1 MFFNAIW
8 LYGAA
13 ALLVLGMATGRPA
26 VTVLATLVLLTAGAS
41 WLWARLSLLGLSYNR
56 ALSNERVFQGET
68 VELRLELVNRKPL
81 PLAWLS
87 VEDELSDRLE
97 VLDRRVTPSEHAG
110 RACLPYVTSLRPY
123 ELVRWSATLRCPR
136 RGLFTIGPATLRSGD
151 VFGFARRERR
161 IGAEATVLVYPR
173 LLALPELGIP
183 PRQLFGLDRTARAL
197 LADPLRTI
205 GVRDYRIE
213 DSFRHVHWKATAKHQ
228 RPQVRVFEP
237 ATVRQLGVF
246 VNLDTFQHY
255 WEGLDTARSEAAISV
270 TASLASHAI
279 GERYAVGVFANGLV
293 GGSDQVLRVPAGSG
307 PWQLTRILEGL
318 ARLSV
323 FATQDFPKLL
333 HQQTLRF
340 PYGSTLVVVTP
351 VMTPPLAAVLT
362 SLAAR
367 RRRVVLIGIDDFEAP
382 PVRGQLFFRVPD
394 EALHATR
401 PASRA
406 RPGEPAIVNG

>member
-1 MFFNAIW
+1 MFFNSVW
-8 LYGAA
+8 LYAAA

-41 WLWARLSLLGLSYNR
+41 WLWARLSLLGLGYSR
-56 ALSNERVFQGET
+56 TLSSERVFQGET
-68 VELRLELVNRKPL
+68 LELRLELVNRKLL

-87 VEDELSDRLE
+87 IEDELSDRLE

-136 RGLFTIGPATLRSGD
+136 RGLFTLGPATLRSGD
-151 VFGFARRERR
+151 IFGFVRRERR
-161 IGAEATVLVYPR
+161 ISAEATVIVYPR

-197 LADPLRTI
+197 LTDPLRTI
-205 GVRDYRIE
+205 GVRDYQVE
-213 DSFRHVHWKATAKHQ
+213 DSFRHVHWKATAKYQ
-228 RPQVRVFEP
+228 RPQVKVFEP
-237 ATVRQLGVF
+237 ATVRQLGIF

-255 WEGLDTARSEAAISV
+255 WEGLDTARSEAAIAV

-279 GERYAVGVFANGLV
+279 GERYGVGVFANGLV

-333 HQQTLRF
+333 HQQTMRF

-351 VMTPPLAAVLT
+351 VMTPPLFAVLT
-362 SLAAR
+362 ALAAR
-367 RRRVVLIGIDDFEAP
+367 RQRVVLIGIEDFEAP
-382 PVRGQLFFRVPD
+382 PIRGQLFFRISD
-394 EALHATR
+394 EVLQPTLAA
-401 PASRA
+401 A
-406 RPGEPAIVNG
+406 RNRSSEPAVVDG